1 MIIVTPRC
9 GYSLICRPIS
19 SFIGYDKELD
29 CRVLFIALVD
39 SKATNIKSYKP
50 VTTFSPVFQYKMTGG
65 NDNHIADKHRSPNV
79 MFRSLLMMAAIISV
93 PSVLP
98 FAERASLWQLPH
110 SNDIIYHNIRN
121 LVCHYPDNAVCQYLH
136 DRYITIPATS
146 GRIQTSRRTAVCHV
160 FCRY

>member
-1 MIIVTPRC
+1 
-9 GYSLICRPIS
+9 
-19 SFIGYDKELD
+19 
-29 CRVLFIALVD
+29 
-39 SKATNIKSYKP
+39 
-50 VTTFSPVFQYKMTGG
+50 MTGG

-136 DRYITIPATS
+136 DLIYHNPGNIGENPDLPPDSRLSCLLPVLTIHVYI
-146 GRIQTSRRTAVCHV
+146 
-160 FCRY
+160 